1 MDEHKTQQP
10 EPEIVPAR
18 RKSGR
23 MRSWKAS
30 ILACVICILVTALAD
45 RLDMNFFNGN
55 LVTWYSLI
63 FYRESGENSVQG

>member
-30 ILACVICILVTALAD
+30 ILACVICIL
-45 RLDMNFFNGN
+45 RLF
-55 LVTWYSLI
+55 VS
-63 FYRESGENSVQG
+63 RKHAESWKN